1 MTNGRLVT
9 VGDMLTLMQSW
20 LSYVQ
25 QLRPYA
31 IAVGVGF
38 VAALAV
44 GAGCSG
50 VAPTWTPEPTWTPV
64 PTWTPT
70 PVRQAVD
77 AADVA
82 ELARSSVVE
91 IYNDLGTGTGWI
103 YRVDT
108 HGVAWILTN
117 EHVVRGA
124 ETLRVRLSGVRS
136 SQNGTVVGVDDIRDL
151 AVVTIC
157 CNSSWEALP
166 SGSTTNVRVGSEV
179 VALGFPGDRVGLDLS
194 VTTGVVSSFGFHDET
209 RSWLIQTD
217 AALNPGNSG
226 GPLFN
231 HQGRVI
237 GVVSAR
243 VHPFLGE
250 NIGFAISMRTV
261 EEELAYLEEDALVIV
276 NPTTTPLRVPTRVSS
291 AVQHTGTSG
300 ELVHDPVD
308 RRIGCVEN
316 RYDATVIS
324 RSSIDSAAFV
334 RFQIPDVQRWSIGF
348 VYHNIGGGHDSATI
362 ISSNGSDDTYARHW
376 ARRNGEMERGPLAE
390 QVMNSAL
397 DTGWNELAFRASAD
411 GSFLRLNDETVIEV
425 PASQLIRRGGWSQL
439 CVGFHSREDDEYSIQ
454 YSDLRTRFTR
464 EGVSGSL
471 THSDSDDGDVACPID
486 TSNEAHLATQAK
498 DSWGVLDFAVPEVE
512 KWSIGFVY
520 HSDAGM
526 NSRSIISWNGYS
538 YYAEHV
544 SRFNGELERGPD
556 ERIPDSLINT
566 ASGAKNRLE
575 FETTRS
581 GSVLVLNGQKVLTVP
596 SAQLA
601 RRQGSVRLCA
611 AFYSGEPVPYTIRFS
626 DLWSWVE

>member
-1 MTNGRLVT
+1 
-9 VGDMLTLMQSW
+9 MLTLMRTW
-20 LSYVQ
+20 LSYIHQ
-25 QLRPYA
+25 KLQPYA

-38 VAALAV
+38 AAAWAV
-44 GAGCSG
+44 VVGCSG

-108 HGVAWILTN
+108 DGVAWVLTN

-124 ETLRVRLSGVRS
+124 ETVRVRLSGVRS
-136 SQNGTVVGVDDIRDL
+136 AQNATVVGVDDIRDL

-157 CNSSWEALP
+157 CNSRWEALP
-166 SGSTTNVRVGSEV
+166 SVSTTNVRVGSEV

-250 NIGFAISMRTV
+250 NIGFAIAMRTV
-261 EEELAYLEEDALVIV
+261 EEELEYLEKDAMVIA

-300 ELVHDPVD
+300 ELVHDPYY
-308 RRIGCVEN
+308 RRIGCAED
-316 RYDATVIS
+316 RYDSTVIS
-324 RSSIDSAAFV
+324 HDSINSAAFV
-334 RFQIPDVQRWSIGF
+334 RFEVPDVQQWSIGF
-348 VYHNIGGGHDSATI
+348 VYHNIGGGHDSATV
-362 ISSNGSDDTYARHW
+362 ISSNGPDDTFGRHW
-376 ARRNGEMERGPLAE
+376 ARRNGEIERDPLAE
-390 QVMNSAL
+390 RVTSSVFR
-397 DTGWNELAFRASAD
+397 TGWNELAFRTSAD

-425 PASQLIRRGGWSQL
+425 PASQLIRRSGWSQL
-439 CVGFHSREDDEYSIQ
+439 CVGFHSREDEPYSIR
-454 YSDLRTRFTR
+454 YSDLRTRFAR

-471 THSDSDDGDVACPID
+471 TYSGYDDGDVRCPMNA
-486 TSNEAHLATQAK
+486 TNHAHLALKAT
-498 DSWGVLDFAVPEVE
+498 DSWVVLDFIAPEVE
-512 KWSIGFVY
+512 KWSVGFVY
-520 HSDAGM
+520 HNDDGES
-526 NSRSIISWNGYS
+526 SRSIISWNSYS

-544 SRFNGELERGPD
+544 NRLNGDLERGGA
-556 ERIPDSLINT
+556 ERIPDSLINMG
-566 ASGAKNRLE
+566 SGTKNRLE
-575 FETTRS
+575 FETTRR
-581 GSVLVLNGQKVLTVP
+581 GSVLVLNGQMVLTVP
-596 SAQLA
+596 GAQLG

-611 AFYSGEPVPYTIRFS
+611 AFYSGEPMPYTIRFS
-626 DLWSWVE
+626 DLWAWVE

>member
-1 MTNGRLVT
+1 MT

-20 LSYVQ
+20 LSYAWRHQ
-25 QLRPYA
+25 PYA
-31 IAVGVGF
+31 LAISVGF
-38 VAALAV
+38 AAAWAV
-44 GAGCSG
+44 VVGCSG

-70 PVRQAVD
+70 PMRPAVD

-103 YRVDT
+103 YRVDAD
-108 HGVAWILTN
+108 GVAWVLTN

-124 ETLRVRLSGVRS
+124 ETVRVRLSGVRP
-136 SQNGTVVGVDDIRDL
+136 SQNGAVVGVDDIRDL

-157 CNSSWEALP
+157 CNSRWEALP
-166 SGSTTNVRVGSEV
+166 SASTTDVRVGSEV

-261 EEELAYLEEDALVIV
+261 EEELAYLEEDAMVIA

-300 ELVHDPVD
+300 ELTSDPSD
-308 RRIGCVEN
+308 GSIGCSTN
-316 RYDATVIS
+316 RNSSTVIS
-324 RSSIDSAAFV
+324 TDTTDSAAFV
-334 RFQIPDVQRWSIGF
+334 RFQVPDVRQWSIGF
-348 VYHNIGGGHDSATI
+348 VYHDPVNIYGVSSTATFI
-362 ISSNGSDDTYARHW
+362 WSESPDNVYARHW
-376 ARRNGEMERGPLAE
+376 AIRDGVSIHDAPSERISG
-390 QVMNSAL
+390 SAL
-397 DTGWNELAFRASAD
+397 RTGWNELSFRTSSD
-411 GSFLRLNDETVIEV
+411 GSFLRLNDHTAIEV
-425 PASQLIRRGGWSQL
+425 PASQLIRRNGWSSL
-439 CVGFHSREDDEYSIQ
+439 CVGFHSIEDEAYSIQ
-454 YSDLRTRFTR
+454 YSDLRTRFVR

-471 THSDSDDGDVACPID
+471 TYSGFNDGNLECPTTTTDHAFIASDAI
-486 TSNEAHLATQAK
+486 
-498 DSWGVLDFAVPEVE
+498 DSWIVLDFVAPNVDR
-512 KWSIGFVY
+512 WSVGIVY
-520 HSDAGM
+520 NGSTHN
-526 NSRSIISWNGYS
+526 NSRMIIGRNGTS
-538 YYAEHV
+538 YRALHTHYDNG
-544 SRFNGELERGPD
+544 RFSNEQEGVISDSSVNNSLGE
-556 ERIPDSLINT
+556 
-566 ASGAKNRLE
+566 KYRLE
-575 FETTRS
+575 FETNHQ
-581 GSVLVLNGQKVLTVP
+581 GSSLFLNGEKVLQVP
-596 SAQLA
+596 SSQLA
-601 RRQGSVRLCA
+601 RRPGEARLCA
-611 AFYSGEPVPYTIRFS
+611 NFYLGETDPYTIRFS
-626 DLWSWVE
+626 DLWAWAE